1 MAIDNQ
7 ILNDITP
14 CLGRLTRVQ
23 RPSSKSRNKYRMLSW
38 FTSFVR
44 RVIFV

>member
-1 MAIDNQ
+1 M
-7 ILNDITP
+7 LNDITP
-14 CLGRLTRVQ
+14 YLGRLTRIQ
-23 RPSSKSRNKYRMLSW
+23 RSRSKSRNNYRMLSW